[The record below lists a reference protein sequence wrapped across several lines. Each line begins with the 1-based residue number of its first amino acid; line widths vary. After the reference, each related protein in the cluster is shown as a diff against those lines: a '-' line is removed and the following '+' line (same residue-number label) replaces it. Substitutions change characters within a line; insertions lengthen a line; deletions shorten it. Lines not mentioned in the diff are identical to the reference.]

1 MGRGVEINA
10 GVTASICVSWLSV
23 MYQTGQGEGGKDDAS
38 LVSIHMQ
45 LVMGQFEYIQVLMRK
60 LMPGLCNARGI
71 SLKN

>member
-1 MGRGVEINA
+1 M
-10 GVTASICVSWLSV
+10 CVLVVSYISDWP
-23 MYQTGQGEGGKDDAS
+23 GGGGKDDAS

-45 LVMGQFEYIQVLMRK
+45 LVMGQFEYIQVLMKK